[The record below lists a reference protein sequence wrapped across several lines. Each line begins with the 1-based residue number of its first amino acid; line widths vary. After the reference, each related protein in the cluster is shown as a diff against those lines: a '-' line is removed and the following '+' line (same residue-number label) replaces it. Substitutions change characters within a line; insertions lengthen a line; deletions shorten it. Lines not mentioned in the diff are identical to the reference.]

1 MWFHD
6 SAVPKVDPLYLPFL
20 VVRPEGADV
29 EFPRTSVSGYAEFFR
44 SVYQGYPAVG
54 RQRSVYGGLW
64 TDRTDAAALLRGKV
78 TIGTIDAS
86 LTSELRQIISA
97 GFTVM
102 TAEDYSSD
110 EGNKSPFSG
119 LASKILDRPWLVEV
133 MRAIL
138 DDVPVVVEMK
148 EVTSSEASLAQ
159 ASASGNLPSPAEC
172 LALVVPCSGQSVDVD
187 VVPESHLLPEFT
199 PDGVSRWV
207 SAATEEQI
215 LTMSKNAFLDRIA
228 VHPGSV
234 GLFGPGPIH
243 RVRLNGGGQTALR
256 LVSCRRVPCR

>member
-1 MWFHD
+1 MQIRGSVD
-6 SAVPKVDPLYLPFL
+6 SVTPTEVLGWAYAPGCKGGLSVQATLNHEIVGEALANLYRADLAAVRLGDGKCGFMIPLCRKVDPLYLPFL

-187 VVPESHLLPEFT
+187 VVPREPSIA
-199 PDGVSRWV
+199 GVH
-207 SAATEEQI
+207 A
-215 LTMSKNAFLDRIA
+215 
-228 VHPGSV
+228 
-234 GLFGPGPIH
+234 
-243 RVRLNGGGQTALR
+243 
-256 LVSCRRVPCR
+256 